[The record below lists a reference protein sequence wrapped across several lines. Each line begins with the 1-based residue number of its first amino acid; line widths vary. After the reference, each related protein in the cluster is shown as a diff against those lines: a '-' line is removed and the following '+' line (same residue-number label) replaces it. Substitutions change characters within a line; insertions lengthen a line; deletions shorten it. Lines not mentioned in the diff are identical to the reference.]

1 MTYSVDFR
9 KKVFEVK
16 KAQGLTYE
24 ATAALFNIGKT
35 TLVRWHNN
43 IMPSQN
49 KGPYPRKI
57 SREALKQDI
66 IDYPDSYQYE
76 RAARLG
82 CSRTGIQYALKGLN
96 ITRKKKL
103 SRIQKLIATKE
114 LLSQAK

>member
-16 KAQGLTYE
+16 KEQGLTYE

-49 KGPYPRKI
+49 RAPYPRTI
-57 SREALKQDI
+57 CRDTLEPAYSTL
-66 IDYPDSYQYE
+66 
-76 RAARLG
+76 
-82 CSRTGIQYALKGLN
+82 
-96 ITRKKKL
+96 
-103 SRIQKLIATKE
+103 
-114 LLSQAK
+114 

>member
-16 KAQGLTYE
+16 KEQGLTYE

-49 KGPYPRKI
+49 RAPYSRTI
-57 SREALKQDI
+57 CREALKQDI
-66 IDYPDSYQYE
+66 VDYPDSYQYE

-82 CSRTGIQYALKGLN
+82 CSRTGIQHALKSLS

-103 SRIQKLIATKE
+103 SRIQKLITIKE
-114 LLSQAK
+114 SLSQTK